1 MPMPGGPNK
10 SGYSKIDSSDFP
22 AFGASATGPQG
33 GQKMVYQ
40 AKKLGGK
47 DGGLADSESDIQASG
62 MQGKTGGG
70 QMKMQP
76 FFTNA
81 VQMNL
86 CQVHF
91 PEPIMMFKE
100 KPLCKKCI

>member
-1 MPMPGGPNK
+1 MP
-10 SGYSKIDSSDFP
+10 
-22 AFGASATGPQG
+22 
-33 GQKMVYQ
+33 
-40 AKKLGGK
+40 
-47 DGGLADSESDIQASG
+47 
-62 MQGKTGGG
+62 
-70 QMKMQP
+70 MQP

>member
-1 MPMPGGPNK
+1 
-10 SGYSKIDSSDFP
+10 
-22 AFGASATGPQG
+22 
-33 GQKMVYQ
+33 
-40 AKKLGGK
+40 
-47 DGGLADSESDIQASG
+47 
-62 MQGKTGGG
+62 
-70 QMKMQP
+70 MKMQP